1 MTTMWMIGRKVTS
14 VAGLLTLAFL
24 SGTLAPRLLGQSAT
38 TGALTRTV
46 KDSSG
51 AVVPSAT
58 VTVTSL
64 ATGQVRTATT
74 GANGAYA
81 VGLLPPG
88 DYRVKFEADGF
99 TSAAVSSVTVDVTE
113 TPVLDQALTV
123 GSQTQQI
130 EVRGEAEAVQTAT
143 STVGTTVNSQTVTD
157 IPLTTRNYTNL
168 LGLTAGAN
176 SGVFN
181 AANMGRGI
189 QDISVNGSSTSQN
202 TFQMDGAPVAL
213 TLGLGG
219 FIGSGGAG
227 GGSGGSNPGIGAV
240 SPDAIQEFKIQTSMF
255 DAGYGRKPGANVD
268 VVTRSGTNHFHGTAF
283 EFFRNTA
290 LKANDFF
297 RKINPAA
304 NNTRR

>member
-1 MTTMWMIGRKVTS
+1 
-14 VAGLLTLAFL
+14 
-24 SGTLAPRLLGQSAT
+24 
-38 TGALTRTV
+38 
-46 KDSSG
+46 
-51 AVVPSAT
+51 
-58 VTVTSL
+58 
-64 ATGQVRTATT
+64 
-74 GANGAYA
+74 
-81 VGLLPPG
+81 
-88 DYRVKFEADGF
+88 
-99 TSAAVSSVTVDVTE
+99 
-113 TPVLDQALTV
+113 
-123 GSQTQQI
+123 
-130 EVRGEAEAVQTAT
+130 
-143 STVGTTVNSQTVTD
+143 VGTAVNSQTVTD

-168 LGLTAGAN
+168 LGLTAGSN

>member
-130 EVRGEAEAVQTAT
+130 EVRGEAEAVQP
-143 STVGTTVNSQTVTD
+143 
-157 IPLTTRNYTNL
+157 PL
-168 LGLTAGAN
+168 
-176 SGVFN
+176 
-181 AANMGRGI
+181 
-189 QDISVNGSSTSQN
+189 
-202 TFQMDGAPVAL
+202 
-213 TLGLGG
+213 
-219 FIGSGGAG
+219 
-227 GGSGGSNPGIGAV
+227 
-240 SPDAIQEFKIQTSMF
+240 
-255 DAGYGRKPGANVD
+255 
-268 VVTRSGTNHFHGTAF
+268 
-283 EFFRNTA
+283 
-290 LKANDFF
+290 
-297 RKINPAA
+297 
-304 NNTRR
+304 RRWARR